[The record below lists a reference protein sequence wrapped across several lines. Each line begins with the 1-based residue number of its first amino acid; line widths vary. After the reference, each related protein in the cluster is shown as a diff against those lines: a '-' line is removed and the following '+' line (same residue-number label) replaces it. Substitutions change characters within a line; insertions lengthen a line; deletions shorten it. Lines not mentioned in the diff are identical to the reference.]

1 MLSSERRRAV
11 KGLVAAALRCE
22 PATRDEFIRGA
33 SQGDVSLSEEAL
45 RLLQRIHEKRLEM
58 GSSAVSDADL
68 LDQAAPDPTSSPTDT
83 GVLDLRQFHG
93 TKRFEVRRRLG
104 EGGFGEVYES
114 YDRNQQQLVALKVLR
129 RSDPAFLYRFKR
141 EFRALVDVRHPNLI
155 ELYELFREDQLW
167 FFTMEL
173 VRGVNFLE
181 YVRHRHGSEATT
193 GRAACSL
200 ERFRHAS
207 VELAEGI
214 VALHSRGILHRDIK
228 PGNVLVSANGRVR
241 LLDFGLVHEAEISNA
256 HSIMFAG
263 TPAYMAPEQ
272 LAFVPAG
279 AAADW
284 YSFGVMLVQA
294 LTGATPTWENRFNQ
308 ESARARLALLADIPA
323 DLKDLCVELL
333 DPDPTRRPT
342 ATTIRQRLGA
352 PTSPPVGNVVADPEL
367 PVIGREPQLA
377 TLARLL
383 NQTRDGPAVV
393 VNLFGQSGIGK
404 STLLRTF
411 RKRLARTDP
420 DVVTLSGRC
429 HENETVPFK
438 ALDDLV
444 DGLSRYLKALPAA
457 EADALTPRDA
467 SSLVRL
473 FPVLAQ
479 VDAIGRGRHK
489 SLDIVDAQ
497 ELRQR
502 AFASLQDLFAR
513 LAERKTVVL
522 VIDDL
527 QWGDLDS
534 GAFLRALFVT
544 PFPPS
549 LLLIASYRVEDVE
562 TSPFLKTWHAFL
574 ETADSFTIE
583 NMALAELTTAESEEL
598 AARHLTHVRTGA
610 MEVAQS
616 IAREA
621 SGSPF
626 LIEQF
631 ARYTPSD
638 TTDTTGPSIRRA
650 IERRLSEL
658 PDEGRRLLE
667 TLAIAAQPLNES
679 FAYVAAEWIFT
690 NRPTLF
696 RLVAEHFLRVRE
708 TNESRQLEI
717 YHDRL
722 REMIVALMSPEVRQQ
737 RHRDLAVALERVTQG
752 DPATLAIH
760 HREAGDVERASQYA
774 VAAGDQAAHALAFER
789 AAQWYQQAL
798 DYGSW
803 TRNEAIE
810 VRRKLAETL
819 AFAGRGPSAAEVYLK
834 AAETAEEDIQGE
846 LQRLAAE
853 QLLRAG
859 HVDRGLAVLEDIA
872 RDLGIWLPPTRWLTL
887 MSLLFHRLRA
897 RLPVFRFRERS
908 SNDPDARQLMIL
920 DVYWSFFI
928 GLGNFDPIRA
938 MDFQARHLALAK
950 RVGDRKRLAVSLAAE
965 ALKYAATGGDDSKKI
980 RELFAT
986 ARALCDATQAPE
998 PLGFIFSMEAFCAC
1012 LTGNWRRGLD
1022 LANQAEKFLS
1032 EECSGVAWERAT
1044 SIQMRGTA
1052 VFHLGEWAKYSY
1064 DAKRIPDAVE
1074 EARARGDVYGMVAA
1088 IPWGTLRLLVLDEPS
1103 LAHQFIRDTIAALP
1117 RTRFLLPNV
1126 WALNLEV
1133 YIALYAGDGARA
1145 WSLVESQWPAVSASY
1160 VLEVEYVAIILLDV
1174 RARAAIA
1181 SATNE
1186 HQERRLKDALRC
1198 ARKLAS
1204 KPSTW
1209 AHPISL
1215 LIQAGV
1221 ATVRQQKQLACQLL
1235 ERAETEFRAAEMAH
1249 FVAACQYRRGLL
1261 VGGAAGQALVTAADA
1276 WAVSEGVANP
1286 RRVFEMLAPGRFHEP

>member
-11 KGLVAAALRCE
+11 KDLVAAALRCE

-45 RLLQRIHEKRLEM
+45 RLLRRIHQKRLDM

-68 LDQAAPDPTSSPTDT
+68 LDQAVPDPTSSPADT

-93 TKRFEVRRRLG
+93 TRRFEVRRRLG

-155 ELYELFREDQLW
+155 ELYELFSEDQLW

-193 GRAACSL
+193 GGAACSL

-207 VELAEGI
+207 LELSEGI

-256 HSIMFAG
+256 QSVMFAG

-272 LAFVPAG
+272 LAFAPSG
-279 AAADW
+279 TAADW

-294 LTGATPTWENRFNQ
+294 LTGATPSWENRFNH
-308 ESARARLALLADIPA
+308 ESARARLALLADIPE
-323 DLKDLCVELL
+323 DLKKLCVELL
-333 DPDPTRRPT
+333 DPDPTRRPP
-342 ATTIRQRLGA
+342 ATVIRQRLGA
-352 PTSPPVGNVVADPEL
+352 PTSPPVGAVVADPEL
-367 PVIGREPQLA
+367 SLIGREPQLA

-383 NQTRDGPAVV
+383 DQTRDGPAVV

-420 DVVTLSGRC
+420 DVVMLSGRC

-444 DGLSRYLKALPAA
+444 DGLSRYLKALPAG
-457 EADALTPRDA
+457 EADALAPRDA
-467 SSLVRL
+467 ASLVRL

-479 VDAIGRGRHK
+479 VDAIVRGRHK

-522 VIDDL
+522 TIDDL

-534 GAFLRALFVT
+534 GAFLRTLFVA
-544 PFPPS
+544 PSPPS

-562 TSPFLKTWHAFL
+562 TSPFLKSWHTFL

-583 NMALAELTTAESEEL
+583 NMALAELTPAESEEL
-598 AARHLTHVRTGA
+598 ATRHLSHVRTGA

-631 ARYTPSD
+631 ARYMPSD

-667 TLAIAAQPLNES
+667 TLAIAAQPLSES

-690 NRPTLF
+690 NRPILF
-696 RLVAEHFLRVRE
+696 RLVGEHFLRVRE
-708 TNESRQLEI
+708 TNESRQIEI

-722 REMIVALMSPEVRQQ
+722 REMIVALMPPEVRQQ

-803 TRNEAIE
+803 TRDEAIE

-834 AAETAEEDIQGE
+834 AAETAEDDIQVE

-859 HVDRGLAVLEDIA
+859 HVDRGLAMLEDIA

-887 MSLLFHRLRA
+887 LSLLFHRLGA
-897 RLPVFRFRERS
+897 RLPVFRRQRS
-908 SNDPDARQLMIL
+908 SNDRDGRQLIIL

-938 MDFQARHLALAK
+938 MDFQARHLALAT
-950 RVGDRKRLAVSLAAE
+950 RVGDPKRLAVSLAAE
-965 ALKYAATGGDDSKKI
+965 ALTHAASGGDETKRT
-980 RELFAT
+980 RELFAA

-998 PLGFIFSMEAFCAC
+998 AIGFIFTMEAFCAC
-1012 LTGNWRRGLD
+1012 LTGNWRRALD
-1022 LANQAEKFLS
+1022 VASQAEKFLS
-1032 EECSGVAWERAT
+1032 EECSGVQWERAT
-1044 SIQMRGTA
+1044 SIQLRATA
-1052 VFHLGEWAKYSY
+1052 VFHLGAWAKVSD
-1064 DAKRIPDAVE
+1064 DAKRLPGAIE
-1074 EARARGDVYGMVAA
+1074 EAKARGDVYGMVAA
-1088 IPWGTLRLLVLDEPS
+1088 IPGGTVRLLAADQPA
-1103 LAHQFIRDTIAALP
+1103 LAQQFITDTIAAMP
-1117 RTRFLLPNV
+1117 QTRFLVPNV
-1126 WALNLEV
+1126 WAFNLQV
-1133 YIALYAGDGARA
+1133 YIALYAGDPEHA
-1145 WSLVESQWPAVSASY
+1145 WSLVESEWPALAASY
-1160 VLEVEYVAIILLDV
+1160 FLRVEYVAIIALDV

-1181 SATNE
+1181 AARNGN
-1186 HQERRLKDALRC
+1186 QRRLLSDALRC
-1198 ARKLAS
+1198 ARKLARKHS
-1204 KPSTW
+1204 GW

-1215 LIQAGV
+1215 LIRAGV
-1221 ATVRQQKQLACQLL
+1221 ASVQQQKEVARELL

-1249 FVAACQYRRGLL
+1249 FVAACQNRRGTL
-1261 VGGAAGQALVTAADA
+1261 VGGAEGQALVTAAED
-1276 WAVSEGVANP
+1276 WAASEGLANP
-1286 RRVFEMLAPGRFHEP
+1286 RRVFEMLAPGRWECQ